1 MSCLCAVP
9 DSTQK
14 RLEEKV
20 VCVCTCVG
28 WVSGSF
34 TWDLLLTSHM
44 PTLGELC
51 ATLSTEARTQ
61 RSEEGVLC
69 KAGLIFW
76 IKTPYA

>member
-1 MSCLCAVP
+1 MP

-20 VCVCTCVG
+20 VCVCACVG
-28 WVSGSF
+28 WVSGNF

-44 PTLGELC
+44 PTLGKLC
-51 ATLSTEARTQ
+51 ATHSTEARKQ
-61 RSEEGVLC
+61 RNEEGVLC